1 MLTHLTIENFAIID
15 RADLELGPGLVAL
28 TGETGA
34 GKSIVVDA
42 VGALLGNRIT
52 AEVIRAGA
60 VQARVEGIF
69 DQPPVEGVREL
80 LEEFGADDEDGGLI
94 VAREVNRSGRS
105 VARINGRAVPQS
117 ALQRLGRFLMD
128 LHGQGDHLTLLRPSE
143 HLRLLDGFAGLLS
156 RRDEVRQHYQTIAR
170 IRSEIDRQQQDQREI
185 ARRLDLLH
193 FQVKEIDSVRLS
205 VGEDDQ
211 LRLERTLLANS
222 EKLALGIDAIRTAL
236 SEGERGSAVE
246 NLARAARDLADLARI
261 DPALSE
267 DRQTAEE
274 TLELVTELSRRLRL
288 YRENIEFNAD
298 RLEEIEERFEQVRN
312 LQRKY
317 GNTVEEVL
325 AFGIR
330 ARAELNQIEH
340 SEERLAELR
349 LEEDVARR
357 HYCAAACELSEKR
370 RRASV
375 DLAAALEAELT
386 ELNMGETRFS
396 VGLGYENDPLG
407 VRLPDGQIVSFGPT
421 GIDRCEFLIAANAGE
436 ELKPLVRVVS
446 GGETARL
453 MLALKTVLSAGDA
466 VPTLI
471 FDEIDAGVGGQTA
484 VVVGRKIANLARQR
498 QIICVTHLPQLA
510 AFADHHY
517 SVRKRTEAGRT
528 RTEVTLMGRE
538 EQVAEIAGMFGGDTG
553 HKTAGALARETI
565 EASRSWK
572 ATLQVNERGST

>member
-1 MLTHLTIENFAIID
+1 MTHLTIENFAIID
-15 RADLELGPGLVAL
+15 RVDLEFGPGLVAL

-52 AEVIRAGA
+52 ADVIRAGA
-60 VQARVEGIF
+60 AQARVEGIF
-69 DQPPVEGVREL
+69 DQPPVDGIHEL
-80 LEEFGADDEDGGLI
+80 LEEFGAADEDGGLI

-128 LHGQGDHLTLLRPSE
+128 LHGQGDHLTLLRPAE
-143 HLRLLDGFAGLLS
+143 HLRLLDAFAGLLS
-156 RRDEVRQHYQTIAR
+156 RRDEVRQYYQTITR
-170 IRSEIDRQQQDQREI
+170 IRSEIERQQQDQREI
-185 ARRLDLLH
+185 ARRLDLLN
-193 FQVKEIDSVRLS
+193 FQVKEIDSARLS

-211 LRLERTLLANS
+211 IRLERTLLANS
-222 EKLALGIDAIRTAL
+222 EKLALGIDTVRAAL
-236 SEGERGSAVE
+236 TEGEGGSAVE
-246 NLARAARDLADLARI
+246 SLARAARELAELARI
-261 DPALSE
+261 DPALGDDGQAASE
-267 DRQTAEE
+267 A
-274 TLELVTELSRRLRL
+274 LELATELSRRLRR

-298 RLEEIEERFEQVRN
+298 RLEEIEDRFEQVRN
-312 LQRKY
+312 LERKY
-317 GNTVEEVL
+317 GNTVEDVL

-330 ARAELNQIEH
+330 ARTELDQIEH
-340 SEERLAELR
+340 SEEHLADLR
-349 LEEDVARR
+349 LQEDSAQRQ
-357 HYCAAACELSEKR
+357 YGLAATDLSEKR
-370 RRASV
+370 HDASV
-375 DLAAALEAELT
+375 ELASALVTELT
-386 ELNMGETRFS
+386 ELNMVGTRFS
-396 VGLGYENDPLG
+396 VGLGYESDPTG
-407 VRLPDGQIVSFGPT
+407 VLLPDGQTVSFGPT

-453 MLALKTVLSAGDA
+453 MLALKTVLSAGDS

-471 FDEIDAGVGGQTA
+471 FDEIDAGIGGQTA

-498 QIICVTHLPQLA
+498 QVICVTHLPQLA

-517 SVRKRTEAGRT
+517 SVRKHIEAGRT
-528 RTEVTLMGRE
+528 RTEVSLMGQE

-553 HKTAGALARETI
+553 RKTAGALARETI

-572 ATLQVNERGST
+572 ATSPVNERGGR